1 MGDMRIMLVDDNG
14 DLRRG
19 MRDYLARQEGMKV
32 VAECPSGAEALEAL
46 GKVRVDVMV
55 LDLIMPQMD
64 GFALMEEV
72 RRQQLANPPQ
82 IIVVSALGR
91 DDFIMRAVQL
101 GARFY
106 MVKPF
111 DMASL
116 AARIRE
122 SCGQGVVPLGTAL
135 NASARSLSID
145 EKLASLFLTI
155 GIPAHIKGYQF
166 LRTAVKMVVDNPDMI
181 NRITKELYPS
191 IGKCYNTS
199 ASKVERAIRHAI
211 EVAWSRG
218 RIDTLNKAFGC
229 RVATKEDKPTNRC
242 CVDRVLI
249 RRDEVRIVLFKPMNS
264 VYRFVFEER
273 GFDRVNDPKVL
284 KALALA
290 ISADMDHLRDNRCY
304 SFSVRQD
311 ITAQGAKVYWYEYN
325 ILPYYK
331 DTLTKAWYHQPE
343 VEDGII
349 R

>member
-46 GKVRVDVMV
+46 GK
-55 LDLIMPQMD
+55 
-64 GFALMEEV
+64 
-72 RRQQLANPPQ
+72 
-82 IIVVSALGR
+82 
-91 DDFIMRAVQL
+91 
-101 GARFY
+101 
-106 MVKPF
+106 
-111 DMASL
+111 
-116 AARIRE
+116 
-122 SCGQGVVPLGTAL
+122 
-135 NASARSLSID
+135 
-145 EKLASLFLTI
+145 
-155 GIPAHIKGYQF
+155 
-166 LRTAVKMVVDNPDMI
+166 
-181 NRITKELYPS
+181 
-191 IGKCYNTS
+191 
-199 ASKVERAIRHAI
+199 
-211 EVAWSRG
+211 
-218 RIDTLNKAFGC
+218 
-229 RVATKEDKPTNRC
+229 
-242 CVDRVLI
+242 
-249 RRDEVRIVLFKPMNS
+249 VRIVLFKPMNS

-311 ITAQGAKVYWYEYN
+311 ITAQGDKVYWYEYN

>member
-166 LRTAVKMVVDNPDMI
+166 LRTA
-181 NRITKELYPS
+181 
-191 IGKCYNTS
+191 
-199 ASKVERAIRHAI
+199 
-211 EVAWSRG
+211 
-218 RIDTLNKAFGC
+218 
-229 RVATKEDKPTNRC
+229 NRC

-311 ITAQGAKVYWYEYN
+311 ITAQGDKVYWYEYN

>member
-1 MGDMRIMLVDDNG
+1 MLVDDNG

-46 GKVRVDVMV
+46 GKVRV
-55 LDLIMPQMD
+55 
-64 GFALMEEV
+64 
-72 RRQQLANPPQ
+72 
-82 IIVVSALGR
+82 
-91 DDFIMRAVQL
+91 
-101 GARFY
+101 
-106 MVKPF
+106 
-111 DMASL
+111 
-116 AARIRE
+116 
-122 SCGQGVVPLGTAL
+122 
-135 NASARSLSID
+135 
-145 EKLASLFLTI
+145 
-155 GIPAHIKGYQF
+155 
-166 LRTAVKMVVDNPDMI
+166 
-181 NRITKELYPS
+181 
-191 IGKCYNTS
+191 
-199 ASKVERAIRHAI
+199 
-211 EVAWSRG
+211 
-218 RIDTLNKAFGC
+218 
-229 RVATKEDKPTNRC
+229 
-242 CVDRVLI
+242 
-249 RRDEVRIVLFKPMNS
+249 VLFKPMNS

>member
-135 NASARSLSID
+135 NASTRSLSID

-166 LRTAVKMVVDNPDMI
+166 LRTA
-181 NRITKELYPS
+181 
-191 IGKCYNTS
+191 
-199 ASKVERAIRHAI
+199 
-211 EVAWSRG
+211 
-218 RIDTLNKAFGC
+218 
-229 RVATKEDKPTNRC
+229 NRC

-311 ITAQGAKVYWYEYN
+311 ITAQGDKVYWYEYN